1 MLNLF
6 CLLLSNRAFRML
18 LNSKGLLFVTIKP
31 DLWAKFWNSGKG
43 LSRNYLWQAI
53 GLVSW
58 LAAFYVLPYLSKAF
72 PSSLLRTFA
81 ILIWIELVWIYWIL
95 ICIWFFS
102 WCDVNWQFD
111 ITILVFLVLDFVCY
125 SEKRRRLPLLVL
137 ESQGPRFETK
147 PGCVCSKP
155 VAIGS
160 AAASALP

>member
-58 LAAFYVLPYLSKAF
+58 LAAFYVFLYFLKAF
-72 PSSLLRTFA
+72 PSILNRTCMHVEFWSA
-81 ILIWIELVWIYWIL
+81 SDY
-95 ICIWFFS
+95 FFS

-155 VAIGS
+155 AAIGS